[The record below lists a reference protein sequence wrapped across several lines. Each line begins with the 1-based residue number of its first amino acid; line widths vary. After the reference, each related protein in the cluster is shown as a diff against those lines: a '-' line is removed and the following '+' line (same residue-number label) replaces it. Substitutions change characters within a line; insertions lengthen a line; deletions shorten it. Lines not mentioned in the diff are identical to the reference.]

1 MGDLLEELLK
11 IWKEI
16 SGERT
21 DGSPHSISISPAL
34 LFTDD
39 HHEIQSGIGPS
50 QTATTSR
57 SATRL
62 WVEGERQQ

>member
-1 MGDLLEELLK
+1 MGDVLEELLK

-21 DGSPHSISISPAL
+21 DGSPHRICISPAL

-39 HHEIQSGIGPS
+39 RQEIQSGIGPS
-50 QTATTSR
+50 QAKTKSR
-57 SATRL
+57 SAMRL